1 MVRPAA
7 VRLQLP
13 PEYRIHPT
21 FHVSLIKPY
30 RTDGPVQPPPPVAW
44 LDGEP
49 YWKVERILLHRD
61 RKIGRKTVRQYL
73 VKWVGYSEEHN
84 MWIDDSAFADN
95 TAQEEYWAWVTATQ
109 HGGHVRHPL

>member
-1 MVRPAA
+1 MVLLSTQNLSTHTSKLMPKWVGPFPVDCMVGPAA

-49 YWKVERILLHRD
+49 C
-61 RKIGRKTVRQYL
+61 
-73 VKWVGYSEEHN
+73 
-84 MWIDDSAFADN
+84 
-95 TAQEEYWAWVTATQ
+95 
-109 HGGHVRHPL
+109 